1 MSSTS
6 APEAAVQRITP
17 SQWKTI
23 AAVAVAGVVV
33 GAGAWYILS
42 QRPSDKK
49 KRHADSGKRAAG
61 AGGAKKKSAAGK
73 GAKSATASSGA
84 TSGKTNELRD
94 SQAPSLDEVD
104 AATPSVTAVNG
115 AGANEKGYPAHL
127 FPVDV
132 EALSE
137 KERAALAK
145 EAKALGN
152 TFFADRKYSQAIDLY
167 SQAIAFKPDAV
178 FYSNRAACHS
188 NLGNYDQVIADCT
201 ASLELDPVYVKALNR
216 RAQAYERKDRL
227 IDALNDYTVMC
238 VLEEFANETVLVAT
252 DRVLKQV
259 AHAKAAIQ
267 METRVSRLP
276 SDTFIAAFMDSFTLT
291 GKGADMVVVH
301 VPETKG
307 DQFVQDAYRAII
319 DRKWADAQ
327 TAAAAAVESGD
338 LSSYYLPLAYN
349 LRATFAFLRG
359 DVDAAFDDLE
369 TALKANPN
377 DINSIIKR
385 ASIYME
391 RTEVERAAAEYD
403 RAIAVDPKH
412 ADTYYHRGQIRV
424 LTGDN
429 QGAVEDYKR
438 SIELDSSFVY
448 AHIQLGVA
456 LYKLGDVQ
464 GALDT
469 FKNAGKR
476 FRKSGEVYNY
486 QGEILL
492 DTQQYDEAIKNFDK
506 AIEMMPDSPLP
517 HINKAMLY
525 LQGRQD
531 PVQAEVECRKA
542 IAVDPL
548 CDMAYAQ
555 LAQLLLH
562 QGKFEESL
570 DAYDQA
576 SKLARTEPE
585 LANALALREAA
596 AAQLHVS
603 RKYPDVIAKLRGT
616 M

>member
-1 MSSTS
+1 MSTTK
-6 APEAAVQRITP
+6 APEAAMQRITP
-17 SQWKTI
+17 SQWKSI

-42 QRPSDKK
+42 QRPSDKT
-49 KRHADSGKRAAG
+49 KRHGDGGKRAAG
-61 AGGAKKKSAAGK
+61 AMGAKKKSAGGSGK
-73 GAKSATASSGA
+73 GAKSAAAGA
-84 TSGKTNELRD
+84 GGKTNELRD
-94 SQAPSLDEVD
+94 SQAPSLDDVD
-104 AATPSVTAVNG
+104 SPTPSVTAVNG
-115 AGANEKGYPAHL
+115 SGANEKGYPAHL
-127 FPVDV
+127 FPADV
-132 EALSE
+132 GALSE

-145 EAKALGN
+145 EAKGLGN
-152 TFFADRKYSQAIDLY
+152 TFFAERKYDQAIDLY

-178 FYSNRAACHS
+178 FYSNRAACYS
-188 NLGNYDQVIADCT
+188 NLGDYDKVIEDCT
-201 ASLELDPVYVKALNR
+201 ASLELDSVYVKALNR

-227 IDALNDYTVMC
+227 VDALNDYTVMC

-252 DRVLKQV
+252 DRVLKQI

-267 METRVSRLP
+267 METRVPRLP

-291 GKGADMVVVH
+291 GKGAGKVVAH

-307 DQFVQDAYRAII
+307 DKLVQDAYRAVV

-338 LSSYYLPLAYN
+338 LSAYYLPLAYN

-359 DVDAAFDDLE
+359 DVDAAFNDLE
-369 TALKANPN
+369 TALEANPN

-385 ASIYME
+385 ASIFME
-391 RTEVERAAAEYD
+391 RADVERAAAEYD
-403 RAIAVDPKH
+403 RAIATDPKH

-438 SIELDSSFVY
+438 SIELDASFVY

-464 GALDT
+464 GAVDT
-469 FKNAGKR
+469 FRNAEKR
-476 FRKSGEVYNY
+476 FKKSGEVFNY
-486 QGEILL
+486 HGEILL
-492 DTQQYDEAIKNFDK
+492 DTQQYEEAIKNFDK
-506 AIEMMPDSPLP
+506 AIQMMPDSPLP
-517 HINKAMLY
+517 HINKAILY
-525 LQGRQD
+525 LQWRQD
-531 PVQAEVECRKA
+531 PVTAETECRKA

-570 DAYDQA
+570 DAYDHA

-603 RKYPDVIAKLRGT
+603 RKYPAVIAKLRGT